1 MNVTLTKLN
10 FTRCDTEQCL
20 YVRRDGTEFVILAL
34 YVDNLILTSN
44 SPTLLARVK
53 AELKSSY
60 KMTDLG
66 NLSWCLGN
74 QVARTQ
80 ESITLD

>member
-1 MNVTLTKLN
+1 MSLFEKA
-10 FTRCDTEQCL
+10 
-20 YVRRDGTEFVILAL
+20 FVILAL

-66 NLSWCLGN
+66 KLSLCLGI
-74 QVARTQ
+74 QVAQTN
-80 ESITLD
+80 EAITKFSW